1 MMTLDHQISYLSS
14 VLEKYECIL
23 YISLFLKFTLQMLTS
38 ILIGALV
45 DKKLLDYNEK
55 ISDIWPEFA
64 NNGKEEGTVADL
76 LRHEL
81 GLPFLSE
88 PLIASDCS
96 VENIK
101 ANKIGSMIEKESYH
115 FQPGEKRDYH
125 LLSRGLIAN
134 EIVRRVDPKGRTMG
148 ELLRYHISEPLG
160 AHVVMGMTEKGFK
173 EKTYAQI

>member
-1 MMTLDHQISYLSS
+1 
-14 VLEKYECIL
+14 
-23 YISLFLKFTLQMLTS
+23 MLTS
-38 ILIGALV
+38 ILLGVLV
-45 DKKLLDYNEK
+45 DKEILDYNQK
-55 ISDIWPEFA
+55 ISDIWPEFG
-64 NNGKEEGTVADL
+64 NNGKKEGTVADL

-101 ANKIGSMIEKESYH
+101 ANKIGAMIEAESYH

-134 EIVRRVDPKGRTMG
+134 EVVRRVDPKGRTIG
-148 ELLRYHISEPLG
+148 ELLRHHISDPLE
-160 AHVVMGMTEKGFK
+160 ANVVIGMTEKGLK
-173 EKTYAQI
+173 EELSFVCHKDKV

>member
-1 MMTLDHQISYLSS
+1 
-14 VLEKYECIL
+14 
-23 YISLFLKFTLQMLTS
+23 MLTS
-38 ILIGALV
+38 ILIGVLV
-45 DKKLLDYNEK
+45 DQKVLDYNQK

-81 GLPFLSE
+81 GLPFLSDS
-88 PLIASDCS
+88 LIVSDCS

-101 ANKIGSMIEKESYH
+101 ANKIGAMIERESYH

-134 EIVRRVDPKGRTMG
+134 ELVRRVDPKGRTIG
-148 ELLRYHISEPLG
+148 EILRYHISQPLG
-160 AHVVMGMTEKGFK
+160 AHVVIGMTEEGLN
-173 EKTYAQI
+173 